1 MAFVNSNFHSL
12 KVSVI
17 RKVDVFTQNLFN
29 FKVNF
34 AILNFAILNFAISV

>member
-17 RKVDVFTQNLFN
+17 RKVDVFTQNLF
-29 FKVNF
+29 KVNF